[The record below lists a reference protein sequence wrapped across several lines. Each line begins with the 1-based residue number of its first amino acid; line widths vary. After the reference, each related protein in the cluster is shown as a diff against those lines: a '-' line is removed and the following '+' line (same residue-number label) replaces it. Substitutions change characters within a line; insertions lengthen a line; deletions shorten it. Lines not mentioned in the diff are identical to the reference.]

1 MPPPA
6 ADHSQHPPDCPVRL
20 DKWLWAARFFKTR
33 TLATEAI
40 NGGKVHINDRR
51 VKPSRRLQCG
61 DTLRI
66 RKGPLEWTVT
76 VTRLSNR
83 RGNAVTAREL
93 YEENESSRQARET
106 QRQQRRES
114 TPQPTRR
121 PDKKSRRQIHRFTR
135 QHG

>member
-1 MPPPA
+1 M
-6 ADHSQHPPDCPVRL
+6 
-20 DKWLWAARFFKTR
+20 WAARFFKTR
-33 TLATEAI
+33 ALATEAI

-76 VTRLSNR
+76 VRRLSNR
-83 RGNAVTAREL
+83 RGNAVIAREL
-93 YEENESSRQARET
+93 YEESQSSRQARET
-106 QRQQRRES
+106 QCQQRRES
-114 TPQPTRR
+114 TPRPARR

-135 QHG
+135 QPG